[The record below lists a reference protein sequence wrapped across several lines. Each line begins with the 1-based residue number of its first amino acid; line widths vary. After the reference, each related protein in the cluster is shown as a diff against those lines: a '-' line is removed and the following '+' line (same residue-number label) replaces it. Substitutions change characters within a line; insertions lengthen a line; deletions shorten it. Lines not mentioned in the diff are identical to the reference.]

1 MTQRVF
7 VDANVLFSK
16 TCRDWLYFLRQE
28 NEDMFQ
34 LCSTNDVMVEV
45 LYHLRKRRPKAGS
58 ALLEAHFNQIRDL
71 IDEVVEVFPGH
82 AQFTGRDN
90 GDYHVHAA
98 AIACQAD
105 VLLTNNSPADFTDNE
120 DAEPYEIYTA
130 DDFFVLVADS
140 NPASILRVTKE
151 QFEYWGNKPGS
162 QPLDKALI
170 AAGCPQFAARV
181 RENLRKIALM

>member
-1 MTQRVF
+1 M
-7 VDANVLFSK
+7 
-16 TCRDWLYFLRQE
+16 
-28 NEDMFQ
+28 
-34 LCSTNDVMVEV
+34 
-45 LYHLRKRRPKAGS
+45 
-58 ALLEAHFNQIRDL
+58 
-71 IDEVVEVFPGH
+71 
-82 AQFTGRDN
+82 
-90 GDYHVHAA
+90 
-98 AIACQAD
+98 
-105 VLLTNNSPADFTDNE
+105 LLTNNSPADFTDNE

-162 QPLDKALI
+162 RPLDKALI

>member
-1 MTQRVF
+1 
-7 VDANVLFSK
+7 
-16 TCRDWLYFLRQE
+16 
-28 NEDMFQ
+28 MFQ
-34 LCSTNDVMVEV
+34 LCSTNDVLVEV
-45 LYHLRKRRPKAGS
+45 LYHLRKRSPRVGS
-58 ALLEAHFNQIRDL
+58 ALLDAHLKQIGML

-82 AQFTGRDN
+82 APFTGSDK

-105 VLLTNNSPADFTDNE
+105 MLLSNNSPADFTDNE
-120 DAEPYEIYTA
+120 DAEPYEIYTV
-130 DDFFVLVADS
+130 DDFFILVADS

-151 QFEYWGNKPGS
+151 QFEYWSEKQGS
-162 QPLDKALI
+162 QPLDRALI

>member
-1 MTQRVF
+1 MSSLARPAGIGCTSSGRKTK
-7 VDANVLFSK
+7 AWSK
-16 TCRDWLYFLRQE
+16 LH
-28 NEDMFQ
+28 
-34 LCSTNDVMVEV
+34 
-45 LYHLRKRRPKAGS
+45 HLRKRSPKAGS
-58 ALLEAHFNQIRDL
+58 DLLDAHLKQIAIL

-82 AQFTGRDN
+82 APFTGRDK

-105 VLLTNNSPADFTDNE
+105 VLLTNNSPVDFTDNE

-130 DDFFVLVADS
+130 DDFFLLVADS

-162 QPLDKALI
+162 RPLNKALI